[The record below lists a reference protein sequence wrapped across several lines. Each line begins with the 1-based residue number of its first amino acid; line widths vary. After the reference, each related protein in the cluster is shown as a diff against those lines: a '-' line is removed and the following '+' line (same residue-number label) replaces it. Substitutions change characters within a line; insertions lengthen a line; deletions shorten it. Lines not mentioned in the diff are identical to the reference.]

1 MAEAQKTT
9 MVKVRGFGGDA
20 NTHIV
25 LGKPGELSVRVNE
38 AMRADDRFVTFEV
51 PTEKTLA
58 VIAKRVEAIW
68 QE

>member
-1 MAEAQKTT
+1 MAEAEKTT
-9 MVKVRGFGGDA
+9 MVKVRGFGGDC

-25 LGKPGELSVRVNE
+25 LGDPKTLGDEVNE
-38 AMRADDRFVTFEV
+38 AIRADARFVTFDI
-51 PTEKTLA
+51 PTKKTLA